1 MFNDERQLHLYHS
14 AQLPLRKVTTWSAFR
29 VNGFLFQTQKR
40 CEGKKSYNCGVCV
53 KGSGEGGFEDDYY
66 GILQEVIRV
75 EYLGEPLKQCTL
87 FRCDWFDNTPRG
99 TRSPK
104 LCPFVEVNATRRYKK
119 YDPFIFAAS
128 TMQVVYMRY
137 PNGIRDKANWW
148 VVVPNK
154 SRHKVNNEFTLPV
167 AFQEEQVSHMTP
179 VTDML
184 PATLLNEEEEI
195 EEVNEDVPAE
205 RSEEEEWDDNDDN
218 TEHSE

>member
-1 MFNDERQLHLYHS
+1 M
-14 AQLPLRKVTTWSAFR
+14 
-29 VNGFLFQTQKR
+29 
-40 CEGKKSYNCGVCV
+40 
-53 KGSGEGGFEDDYY
+53 KGSGEGGFEDNYY
-66 GILQEVIRV
+66 GILQEVIGV

-87 FRCDWFDNTPRG
+87 FRCNWFDNTPRG

-104 LCPFVEVNATRRYKK
+104 LYPFIEVNATRRYKK

-128 TMQVVYMRY
+128 AIQVVWY
-137 PNGIRDKANWW
+137 PNGIRDKGNSW

-179 VTDML
+179 VTDTI

-195 EEVNEDVPAE
+195 EEINEDVPAK
-205 RSEEEEWDDNDDN
+205 RSEEEQWDDNDDD
-218 TEHSE
+218 TEDSK